1 MASTRRPGTVLASR
15 NTLRNSQ
22 NDTPLNRP
30 VSSLVQIR
38 IEPICKNGPMVRK
51 AVDSTTMRSVG
62 YQAQRRIL
70 EIEFDSGAVYQ
81 VSGVPAMIYQEL
93 LRAESKGRYFNSEI
107 RDVYPYVQVSQ
118 VGRG

>member
-1 MASTRRPGTVLASR
+1 
-15 NTLRNSQ
+15 
-22 NDTPLNRP
+22 
-30 VSSLVQIR
+30 
-38 IEPICKNGPMVRK
+38 MVRK